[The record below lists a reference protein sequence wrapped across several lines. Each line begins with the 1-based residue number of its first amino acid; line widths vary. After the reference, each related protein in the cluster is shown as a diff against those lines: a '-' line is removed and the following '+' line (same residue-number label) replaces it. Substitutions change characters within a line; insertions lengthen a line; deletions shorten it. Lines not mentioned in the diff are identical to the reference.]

1 MSAHQQ
7 SQLRLLAPAALAVFA
22 IAFLVV
28 VIASLGGNGETS
40 STERP
45 VASSDR
51 ERGSSNAR
59 QRREPRTTTRDDS
72 NRRFYTVRAGDNLAL
87 IAEKTGVTLEEL
99 RLLNPRLDPQALVT
113 GQRVRLRASGASGA
127 TGATGSTGA
136 QGDTGSQG
144 GTE

>member
-22 IAFLVV
+22 IVFLVV

-45 VASSDR
+45 AASSNR
-51 ERGSSNAR
+51 ERESSNAR

-113 GQRVRLRASGASGA
+113 GQRVRLRTSGA
-127 TGATGSTGA
+127 TGATGATGA
-136 QGDTGSQG
+136 QGDTSSQG
-144 GTE
+144 GNE

>member
-45 VASSDR
+45 AATSDR

-59 QRREPRTTTRDDS
+59 QRRESRATTREDS

-113 GQRVRLRASGASGA
+113 GQRVRLRASGAA
-127 TGATGSTGA
+127 GATGSTGA
-136 QGDTGSQG
+136 QGDTSSQG
-144 GTE
+144 GIE